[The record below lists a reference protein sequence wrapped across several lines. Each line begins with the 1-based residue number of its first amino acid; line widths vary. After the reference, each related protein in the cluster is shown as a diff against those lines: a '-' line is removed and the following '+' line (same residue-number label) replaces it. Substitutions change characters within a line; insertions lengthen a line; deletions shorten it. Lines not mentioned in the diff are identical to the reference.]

1 MSKVFITA
9 AVTGSIHTPTMS
21 DSLPITPDEIVED
34 AVKSYQ
40 AGAALAHIHV
50 RNPETG
56 QPITDLEL
64 FEEICGKIKKQC
76 PLVLIPT
83 TGGGLGM
90 TVEERLTMIPRLKP
104 EMATFNM
111 GSYHVGIF
119 KMAERLESYKF
130 KWEEDYIEWT
140 RDWVFTNTFK
150 TLEVYGKTFLDN
162 GVKPEC
168 EIYDVSM
175 INHVAWLVNEGL
187 MKSPPH
193 LQFVM
198 GLFGGMPATVEN
210 VVFLYNT
217 AAKQIGEFTWS
228 AAAAGRDQIRLGT
241 VAMCMGGHARVGLED
256 SLYAGKGK
264 NAKSS
269 ADQVEMVAR
278 IAKDLS
284 LDIGTPDEAREAY
297 GLKGLDKTNF

>member
-9 AVTGSIHTPTMS
+9 ALTGSIHTPSMS
-21 DSLPITPDEIVED
+21 EYLPITADQIVED
-34 AVKSYQ
+34 AVKAYE
-40 AGAALAHIHV
+40 AGAALVHIHT

-56 QPITDLEL
+56 QPVTDLDQ
-64 FEEICGKIKKQC
+64 FAEICGNIKKRC
-76 PLVLIPT
+76 PLICIPT

-90 TVEERLTMIPRLKP
+90 TVEERVAQIPKLKP

-119 KMAERLESYKF
+119 KMSDKFDKYKYD
-130 KWEEDYIEWT
+130 WEENYIEWT

-150 TLEVYGKTFLDN
+150 TLEVYAKAFLDN

-175 INHVAWLVNEGL
+175 INHVAWLANEGL
-187 MKSPPH
+187 MKRPPH

-217 AAKQIGEFTWS
+217 AVQQLGEFTWS
-228 AAAAGRDQIRLGT
+228 VAAAGRDQIRLCT

-264 NAKSS
+264 RATCS
-269 ADQVEMVAR
+269 ADQVEMIVR
-278 IAKDLS
+278 IAKELS
-284 LDIGTPDEAREAY
+284 LEIGTPEEARAAY
-297 GLKGLDKTNF
+297 GLKGLDQTNF

>member
-21 DSLPITPDEIVED
+21 DALPVTPDDIVED
-34 AVKSYQ
+34 AVKSYE
-40 AGAALAHIHV
+40 AGAALVHIHT
-50 RNPETG
+50 RKPDSG
-56 QPITDLEL
+56 QPVTDVDL
-64 FEEICGKIKKQC
+64 FKEICGKIKERC

-90 TVEERLTMIPRLKP
+90 TAEERVSMIPKLKP

-119 KMAERLESYKF
+119 KMLEKLDTYKYD
-130 KWEEDYIEWT
+130 WEENYIEWT
-140 RDWVFTNTFK
+140 RDWIFPNTFK
-150 TLEVYGKTFLDN
+150 TLQVYGQAFLDN
-162 GVKPEC
+162 DVKPEC

-175 INHVAWLVNEGL
+175 INHIAWLISEGL
-187 MKSPPH
+187 LKTPPH

-198 GLFGGMPATVEN
+198 GLFGGMPATVAN
-210 VVFLYNT
+210 VAFLHDT
-217 AAKQIGEFTWS
+217 AVKQIGEFTWS
-228 AAAAGRDQIRLGT
+228 TAAAGKDQIRLGT

-264 NAKSS
+264 LATSS
-269 ADQVEMVAR
+269 ADQVEMIVR
-278 IAKDLS
+278 IAKELS